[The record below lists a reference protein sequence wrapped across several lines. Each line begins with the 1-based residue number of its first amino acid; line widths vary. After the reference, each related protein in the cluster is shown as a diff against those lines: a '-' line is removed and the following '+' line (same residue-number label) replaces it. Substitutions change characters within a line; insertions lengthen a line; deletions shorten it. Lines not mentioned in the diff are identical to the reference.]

1 MNMFSDFQ
9 MPKSVV
15 IEEETQTDRFLRII
29 VEPFERGYGTT
40 LGNSL
45 RRVLLSSIPGAA
57 ITAIRHRG
65 IFHEFSNIPGVL
77 EDVSDIILNLKEV
90 RVKSHHEDPIW
101 VHLKANGPGRIT
113 AGQIETG
120 GVIEILDPDHLIAT
134 LDKGA
139 SLDLDLQ
146 IAVGRGYVPADRSKD
161 ENLEVGVIPI
171 DAIFTPIKKV
181 NFSVDSTRVGRMTDY
196 DRLTMD
202 VETDGSLTPEE
213 AIAYASNL
221 LKQHL
226 NLFSF
231 DEPSEKS
238 VGQNQINVKVDSVS
252 PDVLAKPVTE
262 LDLSLRALSCLK
274 NAHISTIG
282 ELIQKTEHDLLDTQI
297 FGRKS
302 IGEVRTALSLLGLTL
317 GLDLEKAQT

>member
-15 IEEETQTDRFLRII
+15 IDNETQTDRFLKIV

-77 EDVSDIILNLKEV
+77 EDVSDIVLNLKEV
-90 RVKSHHEDPIW
+90 RVKSHHSDPIW
-101 VHLKANGPGRIT
+101 VHLKASGPGRVT
-113 AGQIETG
+113 AGQIETQ

-139 SLDLDLQ
+139 TLDLDLQ
-146 IAVGRGYVPADRSKD
+146 ISIGRGYVPADRSK
-161 ENLEVGVIPI
+161 EETLEVGVIPI
-171 DAIFTPIKKV
+171 DAIYTPIKKV
-181 NFSVDSTRVGRMTDY
+181 NFYVDSTRVGRMTDY
-196 DRLTMD
+196 DRLTME

-213 AIAYASNL
+213 AIAQASSL
-221 LKQHL
+221 LKEHL

-231 DEPSEKS
+231 EEPIASTSTSSAQALKID
-238 VGQNQINVKVDSVS
+238 QVS
-252 PDVLAKPVTE
+252 SDLLSKPVSE

-274 NAHISTIG
+274 NAHISTLG
-282 ELIQKTEHDLLDTQI
+282 ELIQKSEHELLDTKI

-302 IGEVRTALSLLGLTL
+302 IAEVRDALGALGLSLGV
-317 GLDLEKAQT
+317 DLESTQA

>member
-15 IEEETQTDRFLRII
+15 IDNETQTDRFLKII

-77 EDVSDIILNLKEV
+77 EDVSDIVLNLKEV
-90 RVKSHHEDPIW
+90 RVKSHQNDPIW
-101 VHLKANGPGRIT
+101 VHLKASGPGRVT
-113 AGQIETG
+113 AGQIETQ

-139 SLDLDLQ
+139 TLDLDLQ
-146 IAVGRGYVPADRSKD
+146 ISVGRGYIPADRSKED
-161 ENLEVGVIPI
+161 NIEVGVIPI
-171 DAIFTPIKKV
+171 DAIYTPIKRV
-181 NFSVDSTRVGRMTDY
+181 NFYVDSTRVGRMTDY
-196 DRLTMD
+196 DRLTME

-213 AIAYASNL
+213 AIAQASLL
-221 LKQHL
+221 LKDHL

-231 DEPSEKS
+231 EEPAISNAGISTQALKID
-238 VGQNQINVKVDSVS
+238 QVS
-252 PDVLAKPVTE
+252 TDLLGKPVTD

-282 ELIQKTEHDLLDTQI
+282 ELIQKSEHELLDTKI

-302 IGEVRTALSLLGLTL
+302 ISEVRDALGSLGLSL
-317 GLDLEKAQT
+317 GLDLQNT

>member
-15 IEEETQTDRFLRII
+15 IDNETQTDRFLKVV

-77 EDVSDIILNLKEV
+77 EDVSDIVLNLKEV
-90 RVKSHHEDPIW
+90 RVKSHHTDPIW
-101 VHLKANGPGRIT
+101 VHLKASGPGRVT
-113 AGQIETG
+113 AGQIETQG
-120 GVIEILDPDHLIAT
+120 IIEILDPDHLIAT

-139 SLDLDLQ
+139 TLDLDLQ
-146 IAVGRGYVPADRSKD
+146 VSIGRGYVPADRSKD
-161 ENLEVGVIPI
+161 DSLEVGVIPI
-171 DAIFTPIKKV
+171 DAIYTPIKKV
-181 NFSVDSTRVGRMTDY
+181 NFYVDSTRVGRMTDY
-196 DRLTMD
+196 DRLTME

-213 AIAYASNL
+213 AIAQASSL
-221 LKQHL
+221 LKEHL
-226 NLFSF
+226 SLFSF
-231 DEPSEKS
+231 EETNSSSSNSAAHALKLD
-238 VGQNQINVKVDSVS
+238 QVS
-252 PDVLAKPVTE
+252 SDLLAKPVSE

-274 NAHISTIG
+274 NAHISTVG
-282 ELIQKTEHDLLDTQI
+282 ELIQKSEHELLDTKI

-302 IGEVRTALSLLGLTL
+302 ISEVRDALGAIGLSL
-317 GLDLEKAQT
+317 GLDLESTQA